1 MAIEDFYRLKAEDF
15 NKMISHFKNKIS
27 DIEVYDAN
35 GLAYFRRIRG
45 EAKEWFDDVKFSAS
59 QSGVKIGNRDN
70 FDEVLQEQINKA
82 IKENKKEYAD
92 YIKAIR
98 NFFIF
103 YHDLF

>member
-1 MAIEDFYRLKAEDF
+1 MGIESFYKIKANDF

-27 DIEVYDAN
+27 NIKVYDAN
-35 GLAYFRRIRG
+35 GLEAFRRIRW
-45 EAKEWFDDVKFSAS
+45 EAKEWFDDAKFSAS
-59 QSGVKIGNRDN
+59 QTGVKIGNRNN
-70 FDEVLQEQINKA
+70 FAEVLQEQIDEA

-98 NFFIF
+98 NFFVF

>member
-27 DIEVYDAN
+27 NIKVYDAN
-35 GLAYFRRIRG
+35 GLEDFRRIRG
-45 EAKEWFDDVKFSAS
+45 EAKEWFDEAKFSAS
-59 QSGVKIGNRDN
+59 QNGVNIGNRNN
-70 FDEVLQEQINKA
+70 FAEVLQEQIDKA

-98 NFFIF
+98 NFFVF